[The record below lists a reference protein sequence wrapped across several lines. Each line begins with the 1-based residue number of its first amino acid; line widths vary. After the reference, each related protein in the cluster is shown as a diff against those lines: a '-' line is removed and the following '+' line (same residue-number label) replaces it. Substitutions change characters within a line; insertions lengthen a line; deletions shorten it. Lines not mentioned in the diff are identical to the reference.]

1 MSKMPPSGDDLWE
14 RYFMVKVNYLKSRPT
29 DQIRRYG
36 VRVSG
41 NPEVDRYL
49 PEQEIVTQM
58 NIDAMFEKYRMGVS
72 VKVINYDDT
81 AEIYRI
87 IHHHLIAWAEYLSTG
102 INIGNAPL
110 KDLVELDVFAGV
122 VYDKARSVFS
132 EEVRESAISKNFAK
146 VQAINFSNILQKPP
160 SGQRLRSGAEVS
172 AVNRLPGER
181 PSMKEVFVK
190 EIDRLSHF
198 RESGD

>member
-1 MSKMPPSGDDLWE
+1 MSKAPPTGADLWE
-14 RYFMVKVNYLKSRPT
+14 RYFLVKINYLKSRPT

-41 NPEVDRYL
+41 NPDVDRYL
-49 PEQEIVTQM
+49 PDQEITTQM
-58 NIDAMFEKYRMGVS
+58 NIDAMFEKYRMGVN
-72 VKVINYDDT
+72 VRVVNYNDT

-87 IHHHLIAWAEYLSTG
+87 IHHHLIAWAEYLNTG

-132 EEVRESAISKNFAK
+132 EEVRETAISKNFAN
-146 VQAINFSNILQKPP
+146 VQSINFQNILQRESK
-160 SGQRLRSGAEVS
+160 GNRLRSGAEVS
-172 AVNRLPGER
+172 TVNKLPGER
-181 PSMKEVFVK
+181 PSMKDIFVK

-198 RESGD
+198 RESGE